1 MTRAN
6 TDEKQKKGFSIWLDG
21 IYLDTKVGYTKEEMW
36 SRALKSAGY
45 NPEQVPDH
53 LKRSQYSIYEVFEIE
68 S

>member
-21 IYLDTKVGYTKEEMW
+21 IYLDTKVGYSKEAMW
-36 SRALKSAGY
+36 NRALKRAGWD
-45 NPEQVPDH
+45 PEQVPDH
-53 LKRSQYSIYEVFEIE
+53 LKRSRYDIYEIFEVG